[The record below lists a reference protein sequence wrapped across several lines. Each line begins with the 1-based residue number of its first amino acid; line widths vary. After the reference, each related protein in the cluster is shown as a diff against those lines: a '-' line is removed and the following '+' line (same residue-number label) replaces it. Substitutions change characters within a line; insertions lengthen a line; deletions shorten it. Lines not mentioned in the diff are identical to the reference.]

1 MSKIISSFQ
10 EEENL
15 KETKSTSY
23 SLAVVGNKYN
33 DGLSLIFP
41 GSDTESQKHYKYN
54 TAYNFQSNQRVYI
67 VKTSGTY
74 IVICP
79 IGP

>member
-1 MSKIISSFQ
+1 MNNIVSSYQ
-10 EEENL
+10 AEEKL
-15 KETKSTSY
+15 KETKSESY
-23 SLAVVGNKYN
+23 TLAIIGNKYN
-33 DGLSLIFP
+33 DGVSLIFP